1 MSGQN
6 RPRRQE
12 FPRNP
17 SRSADDRG
25 GRRPGRSRDGR
36 GGTRRPLDRPRR
48 TALEALRDIGRSGAY
63 ANLACSRLLAEQR
76 ITGRDAAFVTELVFG
91 TCRMAGSYDAIIEQ
105 ASGRSLDDLEPDL
118 VDVLRLGAH
127 QGLAMRVPD
136 RAAVDTSVD
145 LAAHVVG
152 ERACGITNAVMR
164 RIIARPFG
172 QWCTLIAGDDPDRER
187 ELRTGH
193 PRWII
198 DAYADLLGPDE
209 LEPALAAD
217 NEAAEP
223 TLVVRPGLCERDEL
237 LAAGATPTRWSPWG
251 AHRGG
256 DPAEVEAVRTG
267 RAGVQDEGGQL
278 VCLALSRAEGL
289 SGPRWLDL
297 CAGPG
302 GKSALLRGLAA
313 EHGAF
318 LVANEAQ
325 PHRARLV
332 SLALRRYDR
341 SGHQMIVAD
350 GSEPAWDEASFQ
362 AVLADVPCSGLGA
375 LRRRPESRWRRLPA
389 DLDELVPLQQDLLD
403 VALGSVPDGGLIAYV
418 TCSPHR
424 AETADVV
431 ASVED
436 RVELLDAPSLIP
448 EVPDTAAA
456 TDPRFVQLWPHRH
469 GTDAMFLA
477 LMRRR

>member
-1 MSGQN
+1 MNDHG
-6 RPRRQE
+6 RPRSGRGR
-12 FPRNP
+12 FPHNP
-17 SRSADDRG
+17 SRHEA
-25 GRRPGRSRDGR
+25 GRARA
-36 GGTRRPLDRPRR
+36 RRPLDRPRR
-48 TALEALRDIGRSGAY
+48 TALEALRDIDRGDAY
-63 ANLACSRLLAEQR
+63 ANLACSRVLDEQR

-91 TCRMAGSYDAIIEQ
+91 TCRMAGSYDAIIEK
-105 ASGRSLDDLEPDL
+105 ASGRDLDELEPDL

-127 QGLAMRVPD
+127 QGLTMRVPD

-145 LAAHVVG
+145 LAAHVVE

-164 RIIARPFG
+164 RIVARPFE
-172 QWCTLIAGDDPDRER
+172 QWCALIAGADPARER

-198 DAYADLLGPDE
+198 DAYAELLDPDE

-217 NEAAEP
+217 NAAAEP

-237 LAAGATPTRWSPWG
+237 AEAGAVPTRWSPWG
-251 AHRGG
+251 ARRAG
-256 DPAEVEAVRTG
+256 DPSEVEAVRTG
-267 RAGVQDEGGQL
+267 RAGVQDEGSQL
-278 VCLALSRAEGL
+278 VCLALSRAPGL
-289 SGPRWLDL
+289 RGPRWLDL

-302 GKSALLRGLAA
+302 GKSALLRGLADR
-313 EHGAF
+313 HGAF

-332 SLALRRYDR
+332 RLALRRYDR
-341 SGHQMIVAD
+341 RGHQVIVAD
-350 GSEPAWDEASFQ
+350 GGEPAWDEAAFQ
-362 AVLADVPCSGLGA
+362 TVLADVPCSGLGA
-375 LRRRPESRWRRLPA
+375 LRRRPESRWRRDPA
-389 DLDELVPLQQDLLD
+389 DLDELVPLQKDLLD
-403 VALGSVPDGGLIAYV
+403 VALGSVPSGGLVAYA

-431 ASVED
+431 AGVRD
-436 RVELLDAPSLIP
+436 RVELLDAPALIP
-448 EVPDTAAA
+448 EIPGAAAA

-477 LMRRR
+477 LMRKR